1 MTAVPARLA
10 RYFTPDSPTQQLAAR
25 LRAGGNEAFLVG
37 GSVRDALLDRDITDV
52 DIASDARPDTI
63 EAVVR
68 PWADAVWL
76 QGQRFG
82 TVGCEKDGERF
93 EITTFRADVYRPES
107 RKPEVTFSDDIETDL
122 SRRDFTVNA
131 MAIALDDP
139 TGDGPRLVDPFDGR
153 IDLVARRLRTPL
165 APEISFEDDPL
176 RMLRAARFVATL
188 GFEPDPALVDAI
200 EKMHER
206 LKIVSAERVR
216 DELSKLIVADD
227 PSPGLWLCA
236 RTGLS
241 DEFLPELN
249 SMQLEQDPIH
259 RHKDVLA
266 HTIAVVAKTSPE
278 LRLRLSALLHDV
290 GKPRTRGFGPTGV
303 TFHHHEVVGARM
315 ARERMLALRYPNELV
330 DEVALLVELHLR
342 FHTYRMG
349 WTDSAV
355 RRYVR
360 DAGPLLDDLN
370 ELTRCDCTTRDARK
384 AAALGRRM
392 DELEAR
398 IDELLEREELAKIRP
413 ALDGNRVMKFLGVP
427 PGRIVGEALD
437 FLLELRLDEGL
448 VSDDEA
454 YARLAQWAR
463 ERGVEPSG
471 TRT

>member
-1 MTAVPARLA
+1 VTAVPARLERFFVDNA
-10 RYFTPDSPTQQLAAR
+10 PTQQLARLLAAR
-25 LRAGGNEAFLVG
+25 GHRAFLVG
-37 GSVRDALLDRDITDV
+37 GSVRDALLDRDIVDV
-52 DIASDARPDTI
+52 DISTDARPEVV

-93 EITTFRADVYRPES
+93 EVTTFRADVYRPES
-107 RKPEVTFSDDIETDL
+107 RKPEVTYSDDVETDL

-131 MAIALDDP
+131 LAIALDQAN
-139 TGDGPRLVDPFDGR
+139 GNGPQLVDPFGGLA
-153 IDLVARRLRTPL
+153 DLAARRLRTPL
-165 APEISFEDDPL
+165 APEVSFEDDPL
-176 RMLRAARFVATL
+176 RMLRAARFVTTL
-188 GFEPDPALVDAI
+188 GFEPDPALVAAI
-200 EKMHER
+200 EHMHER
-206 LKIVSAERVR
+206 LKIVSAERIR
-216 DELSKLIVADD
+216 DELSKLLVADD
-227 PSPGLWLCA
+227 PSSGLWLSA
-236 RTGLS
+236 RTGLA
-241 DEFLPELN
+241 DDFLPELN
-249 SMQLEQDPIH
+249 AMRLEQDPIH

-266 HTIAVVAKTSPE
+266 HTIAVVGKTSP
-278 LRLRLSALLHDV
+278 RLRIRLAALLHDV
-290 GKPRTRGFGPTGV
+290 GKPRTRGYGPQGV

-330 DEVALLVELHLR
+330 DDVSRLVELHLR

-398 IDELLEREELAKIRP
+398 IAELREQEELSRIRP
-413 ALDGNRVMKFLGVP
+413 DLDGDEVMKFLGVA
-427 PGRIVGEALD
+427 PGRIVGEALE
-437 FLLELRLDEGL
+437 FLLELRLEEGPL
-448 VSDDEA
+448 GEDDA
-454 YARLAQWAR
+454 YARLAAWAR
-463 ERGVEPSG
+463 ARGIEPAG
-471 TRT
+471 